1 MNSVDLTEQ
10 NVMKFLSDTSKDNGE
25 VSPRVIVASRMVD
38 MTNPQRTITRTVR
51 FALIVSTD
59 NETLVD
65 ALIQACLVD
74 DMDVYFVGSDVNLQS
89 DMEVDYLFFEAKIMS
104 KKTGGQ

>member
-1 MNSVDLTEQ
+1 MDNIELTEQ
-10 NVMKFLSDTSKDNGE
+10 NVMKFLSDTSKLHGE
-25 VSPRVIVASRMVD
+25 TSPRVIVVSRAVNMA
-38 MTNPQRTITRTVR
+38 NPQRTLTRTVR
-51 FALIVSTD
+51 FALVVSTN

-89 DMEVDYLFFEAKIMS
+89 DMEIDYLFFEAKILS
-104 KKTGGQ
+104 KK